1 MGQPVS
7 AQPTLMTDRLVLR
20 PFAPADASAVQELA
34 GERDIAYNTA
44 LIPHPYPEGAAEAWI
59 ETHAEAYE
67 AGRQVV
73 FAITLRDTG
82 ELVGSVGLTLVPE
95 HRHAEMGYWIGKPF
109 WGRGYATEAAQR
121 VVRFG
126 FVELDLHRVQ
136 AHCFARNGASRRV
149 LEKAGLR
156 YEGRRR
162 GYVLK
167 WDEFLDVDQFGLL
180 ADDETA

>member
-1 MGQPVS
+1 MSP
-7 AQPTLMTDRLVLR
+7 QPTLTTDRLILR
-20 PFAPADASAVQELA
+20 PFTPDDAPAVQTLA
-34 GERDIAYNTA
+34 GERDIASNTA

-59 ETHAEAYE
+59 GSHAGAYE
-67 AGRQVV
+67 AGREVV
-73 FAITLRDTG
+73 FAITLRETG
-82 ELVGSVGLTLVPE
+82 ELVGAIGLTLVPE

-109 WGRGYATEAAQR
+109 WGRGYATEAARR

-126 FVELDLHRVQ
+126 FDDLELHRVQ
-136 AHCFARNGASRRV
+136 AHCFTRNAASRRV

-167 WDEFLDVDQFGLL
+167 WGEFLDVDQFGLL
-180 ADDETA
+180 AGDETA